1 MADYYETL
9 GVSRTASAE
18 EIKKAFRQQARKYH
32 PDVNPGNKAAE
43 EKFKQIN
50 AAFEVLSDP
59 AKRRLYDEFGEDAAR
74 FNFDER
80 KAEQFRAYRAAQRA
94 SGSGG
99 GIPFTGQDFDLGD
112 LFGDLFGRGADGRV
126 NIGDLFNQGGRRGA
140 ASGPQPGEDLNF
152 SLSLSLNE
160 ALTGTERSV
169 SVQKPA
175 RCSRCQGSG
184 EAGAPTPCS
193 NCQGTGRIRRGAGR
207 LSMGGTCPQ
216 CGGSGKVAL
225 PCLNCQGTGRV
236 VESTRLT
243 VTIPP
248 GVRTG
253 SKVRLAGQGAA
264 GVRGGPAGDLYI
276 ETQVAEHPLVRRE
289 GDDLYMDLP
298 LTVAE
303 AMLGAEVKVPT
314 FQGDVTVKVPPG
326 SQSGRRMRLKGRGAP
341 SLKGASPGDLYL
353 TLQVKVPEEA
363 DTEVRQAAEQ
373 LSRAY
378 RTDVRGELRL

>member
-50 AAFEVLSDP
+50 TAFEVLSDP

-74 FNFDER
+74 FNFDEK
-80 KAEQFRAYRAAQRA
+80 KAEQLRAYRAAQQA
-94 SGSGG
+94 SRSGG
-99 GIPFTGQDFDLGD
+99 GIPYMGQDFDLGD
-112 LFGDLFGRGADGRV
+112 LFGDLFGRTAGGRV
-126 NIGDLFNQGGRRGA
+126 DLGDLFNQGARRGG
-140 ASGPQPGEDLNF
+140 GPQAGEDLNF
-152 SLSLSLNE
+152 TLSLSLNE

-169 SVQKPA
+169 SLQRPG
-175 RCSRCQGSG
+175 RCPRCQGSG
-184 EAGAPTPCS
+184 EAGAPTACPH
-193 NCQGTGRIRRGAGR
+193 CQGTGRIRRGAGR

-216 CGGSGKVAL
+216 CGGSGKAAL
-225 PCLNCQGTGRV
+225 PCPNCQGSGQV
-236 VESTRLT
+236 MESTRLT
-243 VTIPP
+243 VTLPP
-248 GVRTG
+248 GVKTG
-253 SKVRLAGQGAA
+253 SKVRLSGQGAA
-264 GVRGGPAGDLYI
+264 GVRGGPPGDLYI

-289 GDDLYMDLP
+289 ADDLYMDLP

-303 AMLGAEVKVPT
+303 ALLGAEVKVPT
-314 FQGDVTVKVPPG
+314 FQGEVTVKVPPG

-341 SLKGASPGDLYL
+341 SLKGGSPGDLYL

-363 DTEVRQAAEQ
+363 GPEERQAAEQ
-373 LSRAY
+373 LARAY
-378 RTDVRGELRL
+378 RTDVRSELRL